1 MNSDAASAVG
11 TASASA
17 MRHVLEALPTTTPRN
32 VVETLE
38 RMFNLGGSRL
48 PPEVFFETVE
58 QSAVA
63 ISITDTKANI
73 LYANPAFR
81 SVTGYEPSEVI
92 GRNESMLSFRATPKP
107 AYDHM
112 WRTLQS
118 GQAWTGPLLNQ
129 RKDGSLYLAELTI
142 TPIVGPQGAT
152 EYFLGMHRDVTA
164 VHQLERKVQNQK
176 VLIESVVDVAP
187 IALVLLDENGR
198 VLLDNHEYKKLIGD
212 LGVGEPALKILAALR
227 ASMQERFE
235 LARSSGNGFVGQE
248 VRVERRGDGDPRWFS
263 CSGHWFEEQDASADS
278 FFEPKRTTYLLL
290 VMNETT
296 SARQHQEKER
306 IGAMRAV
313 MAEAEMVQS
322 LQETL
327 AGAAYQMQGPLNLIQ
342 AAVKMLDRRNGDAAD
357 PLAEVLRQALAAGQD
372 ALQKLQASMP
382 QGPVEAEVPVNLNE
396 ILRDVLML
404 LTDRLLANGI
414 TVDWHPAPVLATI
427 NGCPNMLRNMFKQL
441 LQNAIEAMNE
451 KGRKER
457 ELRIVTHHRDDRVCV
472 HLEDTGPGIPEAL
485 RSKVFEPF
493 FTTKGHATRSFG
505 IGLAMVQEGVSR
517 HGGVVEIDP
526 NFKHGCR
533 IQLRFPMIRS
543 SGD

>member
-1 MNSDAASAVG
+1 
-11 TASASA
+11 
-17 MRHVLEALPTTTPRN
+17 MRRVLEALPNTTPRN

-81 SVTGYEPSEVI
+81 TVTGYEPREVI
-92 GRNESMLSFRATPKP
+92 GCNESVLSFKATPKT
-107 AYDHM
+107 AYDQM

-118 GQAWTGPLLNQ
+118 GQSWTGTLVNR

-142 TPIVGPQGAT
+142 TPIVSAQGAT

-176 VLIESVVDVAP
+176 VLIESVVDAAP
-187 IALVLLDENGR
+187 IALALLDEHGR

-212 LGVGEPALKILAALR
+212 LGAGEPALQILSALR
-227 ASMQERFE
+227 ASMGERFD
-235 LARSSGNGFVGQE
+235 LARSQANSFVGQE

-263 CSGHWFEEQDASADS
+263 CSGHWFDEQDTSADS
-278 FFEPKRTTYLLL
+278 FFELKRKTYLLL

-296 SARQHQEKER
+296 SVRQHQEKER

-313 MAEAEMVQS
+313 MAEAEMVQG

-327 AGAAYQMQGPLNLIQ
+327 AGATYQLQGPLNLIQ
-342 AAVKMLDRRNGDAAD
+342 AAVKMLDRRNGDVQD
-357 PLAEVLRQALAAGQD
+357 PLAEVLRQALAAGEE

-414 TVDWHPAPVLATI
+414 TVDWNPAPVLATI
-427 NGCPNMLRNMFKQL
+427 NGCPNILRNMFKQL

-472 HLEDTGPGIPEAL
+472 HLEDTGPGIPDAL
-485 RSKVFEPF
+485 RSRVFEPF
-493 FTTKGHATRSFG
+493 FTTKGKATRSFG

-526 NFKHGCR
+526 NFKRGCR
-533 IQLRFPMIRS
+533 IQLRFPVSRS
-543 SGD
+543 SVD

>member
-1 MNSDAASAVG
+1 
-11 TASASA
+11 
-17 MRHVLEALPTTTPRN
+17 MRYVLEALPTTTPRN

-73 LYANPAFR
+73 LYANPAFA

-92 GRNESMLSFRATPKP
+92 GRNESVLSFKATPKA

-118 GQAWTGPLLNQ
+118 GQSWTGPLLNQ

-142 TPIVGPQGAT
+142 TPIVGSQGAT

-187 IALVLLDENGR
+187 IALVLLDESGR

-212 LGVGEPALKILAALR
+212 LGVGEPAREILGALR
-227 ASMQERFE
+227 SSMGERFDQ
-235 LARSSGNGFVGQE
+235 ARSSGHGFVGQE
-248 VRVERRGDGDPRWFS
+248 VRVEHRGDGDPRWFS
-263 CSGHWFEEQDASADS
+263 CSGQWFEEQDTSADS
-278 FFEPKRTTYLLL
+278 FFEPKRQTYLLL

-327 AGAAYQMQGPLNLIQ
+327 AAATYQLQGPLNLIQ
-342 AAVKMLDRRNGDAAD
+342 AAVKMLDRRTGDAAD
-357 PLAEVLRQALAAGQD
+357 PLAEVMRQALAAGQD
-372 ALQKLQASMP
+372 ALEKLQASMP

-396 ILRDVLML
+396 ILRDVLIL

-414 TVDWHPAPVLATI
+414 TVDWRPAPVLATI
-427 NGCPNMLRNMFKQL
+427 NGCPNMLRNMFKHL
-441 LQNAIEAMNE
+441 LQNAIEAMNG
-451 KGRKER
+451 KGCKER
-457 ELRIVTHHRDDRVCV
+457 ELRIVTHHLDDRVCV

-505 IGLAMVQEGVSR
+505 IGLAMVQEGVSH

-526 NFKHGCR
+526 NFKRGCR
-533 IQLRFPMIRS
+533 IQLRFPVGRRS
-543 SGD
+543 LG